1 MQWGFIGDNN
11 LPTIIDDYDYD
22 FHHQFHNVYPA
33 NVFIDHE
40 MKVHAILDTLYSA
53 GTVNDKI
60 QEMLNNMGLAA
71 EYNSNVPYNYEITN
85 LYPNP
90 FNPVLYIN
98 FNIAW
103 PGITHVNILDISGNY
118 IETLHSGFLHS
129 GSHKLRWNAQSL
141 PSGVYLVSL
150 KSGDQSLT
158 EKVVLLK

>member
-1 MQWGFIGDNN
+1 MIKG
-11 LPTIIDDYDYD
+11 IIFD
-22 FHHQFHNVYPA
+22 FDGVIAESVNV
-33 NVFIDHE
+33 
-40 MKVHAILDTLYSA
+40 
-53 GTVNDKI
+53 KI
-60 QEMLNNMGLAA
+60 QEMLDNMGLAA

-98 FNIAW
+98 FDIAW
-103 PGITHVNILDISGNY
+103 SGNTHVNILDISGNY
-118 IETLHSGFLHS
+118 IATLHSGFLHS

-150 KSGDQSLT
+150 KLGDQSLT